1 MTNPGPE
8 FDLVDNPWIP
18 ALDTAGKPCTLS
30 VRAALHRAH
39 EISTLTGEVPTQA
52 FALLRLLLTVLR
64 RSIHVRTEPTYEI
77 WRDLWSR
84 ESLPTEEIDEYLGK
98 HGKRFRLFDPE
109 VPFFQVAGLR
119 SEKDAVS
126 SLDRLI
132 ADVPN
137 GEKYFT
143 TRAGAS
149 IDRIGFAEAARW
161 LVHAQAFDPSGIKT
175 GAVGDRRVKGGKG
188 YPIGVA
194 WTGNLGGVFLE
205 GATLRETLLLNLVL
219 RDINGERFR
228 TDDLPAWERDPDGP
242 GAVDGR
248 RPTGPADLCTWQSRR
263 IRLVHNGTEV
273 TGVVLCNGDALEP
286 FNWQHLEP
294 MTGWRYSEIQST
306 KARETRHYPITHD
319 PERAL
324 WRGFTSL
331 VRQIG
336 NTGSTEG
343 RPIAPALLEWVCYL
357 IDEGELNE
365 AHPMRLHAVGMQYVN
380 NQSVVGDIVDDTLGF
395 RAALLAGNP
404 DLRVT
409 AVDAV
414 QVADNAVDTVGTLAA
429 NLALAA
435 GGVPDGARR
444 RAREHGLFALEHPYR
459 QWLAA
464 LLPGGSTEIYGQH
477 WQRQVRQVIEPIG
490 ADLISSAGRP
500 AHLGRV
506 VGDRYLDASLA
517 SIWFYGRLKKLLPAA
532 YRGGTERGGN
542 AA

>member
-1 MTNPGPE
+1 MTAPGTD
-8 FDLVDNPWIP
+8 FDLVDDPWIL
-18 ALDTAGKPCTLS
+18 ALDTAGKPCTLTL
-30 VRAALHRAH
+30 RGALHRAD
-39 EISTLTGEVPTQA
+39 EISTLTGEVPTQV
-52 FALLRLLLTVLR
+52 FAILRLLLAVLR
-64 RSIHVRTEPTYEI
+64 RSIHERTEPTYEI
-77 WRDLWSR
+77 WSGLWTSDT
-84 ESLPTEEIDEYLGK
+84 LPIAEIDDYLGK
-98 HGKRFRLFDPE
+98 HAGRFRLFDPDA
-109 VPFFQVAGLR
+109 PFFQVAGLR
-119 SEKDAVS
+119 SDKDAVS

-205 GATLRETLLLNLVL
+205 GTTLRETLLLNLVL
-219 RDINGERFR
+219 RDINSERFSI
-228 TDDLPAWERDPDGP
+228 DDRPAWERDPTGP
-242 GAVDGR
+242 GAVEGR
-248 RPTGPADLCTWQSRR
+248 RPAGPADLCTWQSRR
-263 IRLVHNGTEV
+263 IRLVHNQTEV

-294 MTGWRYSEIQST
+294 MTGWRYSEIQSK

-319 PERAL
+319 PERGL

-343 RPIAPALLEWVCYL
+343 RPIAPALLEWACYL
-357 IDEGELNE
+357 IDEGVLNE
-365 AHPMRLHAVGMQYVN
+365 AHPMRLHAIGMQYVN

-395 RAALLAGNP
+395 RAALLASNP

-409 AVDAV
+409 AIDAV
-414 QVADNAVDTVGTLAA
+414 QVSDSAVDTLGALAA

-444 RAREHGLFALEHPYR
+444 RAREHGFFALEHPYR

-464 LLPGGSTEIYGQH
+464 LLPEGNTETYGQH
-477 WQRQVRQVIEPIG
+477 WQRQVRQVIETIG
-490 ADLISSAGRP
+490 TDLIESAGRP

-506 VGDRYLDASLA
+506 VGERYLDASLA

-532 YRGGTERGGN
+532 YLGGTERGRN
-542 AA
+542 IA